1 MEIMKGLH
9 DINPRGKKI
18 EKKLIRIFKKLE
30 KSTETV
36 VEKNCD
42 FDSVLLSDQNEKSST
57 SF

>member
-9 DINPRGKKI
+9 DINPTGKKI

-36 VEKNCD
+36 VEKK
-42 FDSVLLSDQNEKSST
+42 L
-57 SF
+57 